1 MISFRSR
8 LPISFINFNIYFI
21 QSRKLKGFKPANRK
35 CLNCGK
41 EFVFDSRKQS
51 GKKYCNDKCG
61 YEYNLKNRRK
71 RKNSADNLK
80 EIVTNKVK
88 KILEQAKNT
97 EPNIALGITI
107 SEFVL
112 TSFTEKVQE
121 EILERDGHRCYVCE
135 SDCEKL
141 EIHHILKRRLGGS
154 NNPENLITLCVK
166 CHRAIETNSE
176 EHALRVCYK
185 KAKQVINGYK
195 DPGLTNV
202 EKINSL
208 RFVLESTFD
217 TLSGEEE
224 FNKDELLLKTNEVL
238 IQTE

>member
-1 MISFRSR
+1 MK
-8 LPISFINFNIYFI
+8 YM
-21 QSRKLKGFKPANRK
+21 QSRKLKGLKLGNRK
-35 CLNCGK
+35 CLNCEK
-41 EFVFDSRKQS
+41 EFVFDLRKQS
-51 GKKYCNDKCG
+51 GKQYCNDKCG
-61 YEYNLKNRRK
+61 YEYNLKKRRK

-97 EPNIALGITI
+97 EPNTALGITI

-112 TSFTEKVQE
+112 TSFTEKVKE
-121 EILERDGHRCYVCE
+121 EILERDGHKCYVCE
-135 SDCEKL
+135 SECEEL
-141 EIHHILKRRLGGS
+141 EIHHILKRRLVGS
-154 NNPENLITLCVK
+154 NEPKNLITLCVK

-185 KAKQVINGYK
+185 KAKQVINGHK
-195 DPGLTNV
+195 EEGLTNT

-208 RFVLESTFD
+208 RFVLESAFD
-217 TLSGEEE
+217 AISGEEE
-224 FNKDELLLKTNEVL
+224 FDKDELLLKINEVL